1 MTATLELIAV
11 RDTLQAEDLAE
22 LAHTIWHEY
31 YLPLLGQEQVSYM
44 LKTFQSTEKIIAD
57 IAENKVEYFIIE
69 ADEKEIGYAG
79 IEWQEDSLFISKL
92 YLLKEARGKGY
103 AYQLIQTFIQ
113 KAKERS
119 KKTMTLTVNKDNKD
133 SIRFYEKVGFKRIDS
148 VVSPIG
154 NNFVMDD
161 YIYEYVL

>member
-11 RDTLQAEDLAE
+11 RDTLQAEDLAK

-92 YLLKEARGKGY
+92 YLLKEVRGKGY

-119 KKTMTLTVNKDNKD
+119 KRTMTLTVNKDNKD

-154 NNFVMDD
+154 NDFVMDD

>member
-31 YLPLLGQEQVSYM
+31 YLQLLGQEQVSYM

-57 IAENKVEYFIIE
+57 IAENKLEYFIIE

-79 IEWQEDSLFISKL
+79 IEWQEDNLFISKL

>member
-57 IAENKVEYFIIE
+57 IAENKLEYFIIE

-92 YLLKEARGKGY
+92 YLLKEVRGKGY

-119 KKTMTLTVNKDNKD
+119 KRTMTLTVNKDNKD

-154 NNFVMDD
+154 NDFVMDD

>member
-57 IAENKVEYFIIE
+57 IAENKLEYFIIE
-69 ADEKEIGYAG
+69 AD
-79 IEWQEDSLFISKL
+79 
-92 YLLKEARGKGY
+92 
-103 AYQLIQTFIQ
+103 
-113 KAKERS
+113 
-119 KKTMTLTVNKDNKD
+119 
-133 SIRFYEKVGFKRIDS
+133 
-148 VVSPIG
+148 
-154 NNFVMDD
+154 
-161 YIYEYVL
+161 

>member
-22 LAHTIWHEY
+22 LAHTIWYEY

-57 IAENKVEYFIIE
+57 IAENKLEYFIIE

-79 IEWQEDSLFISKL
+79 IEWQEDNLFISKL